1 LFHDPFAGARFA
13 MYFVKAHERRDQA
26 VSAERAHQLVE
37 EAQLFID
44 ASHACYARMQQQP
57 VAV

>member
-1 LFHDPFAGARFA
+1 
-13 MYFVKAHERRDQA
+13 
-26 VSAERAHQLVE
+26 VE